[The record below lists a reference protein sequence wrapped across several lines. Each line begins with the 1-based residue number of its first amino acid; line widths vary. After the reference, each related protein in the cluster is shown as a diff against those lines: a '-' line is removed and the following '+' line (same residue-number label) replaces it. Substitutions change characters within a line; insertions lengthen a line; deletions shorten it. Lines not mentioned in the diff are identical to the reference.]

1 MPRPRLLALTT
12 SQEEGGAESHLLTT
26 LAAASARGYE
36 IHVSFPHSAQTKELR
51 GELRGAGY
59 AVRTLPIGRTTSSRA
74 GAYAAILADCAA
86 VLWSIA
92 RVRPD
97 AILLNLPT
105 PEATPGSMLACALTR
120 VPTTAIFHLV
130 RSDLSVTRRRR
141 RLYQLLARGSQ
152 RWVCVSEDNRETL
165 AERFG
170 VSPQRIAVVRNGA
183 NHRPVP
189 PERRVHARAGLE
201 LPPEATLVL
210 TTGRLGEQKEHRLI
224 VEALPRL
231 VALDAGL
238 VFAWAGDG
246 PLRAQL
252 GNAVSAT
259 GLERHV
265 RLLGRRDDVP
275 ELLAAADL
283 FLMPSRDEGSP
294 LALAEAMQAGL
305 PAIVSDAGALTEV
318 VEDRR
323 NGLVFA
329 RGDADD
335 LVRVIDW
342 ALAHR
347 RELAQMAE
355 RGQEQALRDFTVDQ
369 MLEGLMAQITSAGP
383 GRPPA

>member
-26 LAAASARGYE
+26 LAAACARGYE
-36 IHVSFPHSAQTKELR
+36 IHVSLPHSVGTKQLR
-51 GELRGAGY
+51 GELCGAGY
-59 AVRTLPIGRTTSSRA
+59 SVRTVPIGRTTSSKV
-74 GAYAAILADCAA
+74 GAYAAILADCFA

-97 AILLNLPT
+97 TVLLNLPT
-105 PEATPGSMLACALTR
+105 PEATPGAMLACALTR
-120 VPTTAIFHLV
+120 LPTTAVFHLV

-141 RLYQLLARGSQ
+141 QLYQLLARGSQ
-152 RWVCVSEDNRETL
+152 RWVCVSEDNRHTL

-170 VSPQRIAVVRNGA
+170 VSPQRVAVVRNGT

-189 PERRVHARAGLE
+189 SALRVHTRAGLE
-201 LPPEATLVL
+201 LPPESTLVL

-252 GNAVSAT
+252 GDAVSAS

-265 RLLGRRDDVP
+265 RMLGRRDDVP
-275 ELLAAADL
+275 ELLGAADL
-283 FLMPSRDEGSP
+283 FLLPSRDEGSP

-347 RELAQMAE
+347 RELAQMAA
-355 RGQEQALRDFTVDQ
+355 RGQEQALREFTVDQ
-369 MLEGLMAQITSAGP
+369 MIEGLMAHITSRSAA
-383 GRPPA
+383 RPPA